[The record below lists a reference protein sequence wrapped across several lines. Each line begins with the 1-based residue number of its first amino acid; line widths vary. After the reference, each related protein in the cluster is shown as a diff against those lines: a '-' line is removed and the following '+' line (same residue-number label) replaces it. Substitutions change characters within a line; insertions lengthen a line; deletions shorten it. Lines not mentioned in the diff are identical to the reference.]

1 MRAIVTGAARGLGE
15 GVAERLVTDGWH
27 VAMIGRDD
35 GVVETAERL
44 ASAAATEAVVFSV
57 TGGIRTSEVEVIGDE
72 IGGIAVHV
80 CARVAAMAAPS
91 RVLVTSTVRDLAG
104 SGLVF
109 EDVGA
114 STS

>member
-1 MRAIVTGAARGLGE
+1 M
-15 GVAERLVTDGWH
+15 
-27 VAMIGRDD
+27 
-35 GVVETAERL
+35 VETAERL